1 MLLLLAG
8 CQNIPFVSDT
18 EPKRAS
24 LDEVLLEQVQ
34 FYRPYEI
41 YNADFAAQLL
51 GPARGIDCQQGWTD
65 DAPEQRSALLAL
77 KADVLNVGGN
87 AVVLTHCQAVE
98 LNQCNA
104 AIQCDGTGY
113 LVDEEQRKQQQSSN
127 SPLDK
132 PDIWF

>member
-8 CQNIPFVSDT
+8 CQNIPFLSDT

-41 YNADFAAQLL
+41 YNADFEAQLL
-51 GPARGIDCQQGWTD
+51 GSARGIDCQQGWND

-77 KADVLNVGGN
+77 KADVLNAGGN
-87 AVVLTHCQAVE
+87 AVVLTHCQTVE

-113 LVDEEQRKQQQSSN
+113 VVDEEQRKQQQSSN